1 MAWAPLIAMGAS
13 AVGGIMS
20 AKGQREAGQAT
31 QEADYEQAQQLNVE
45 AAQVR
50 QAAKEQAD
58 KIRRAG
64 RTVQS
69 QARAAYGASGV
80 SVDVGSPVDVVDQI
94 EQDAES
100 DAYATI
106 LSGRRQATNLDY
118 QADMTRRH
126 GASAVSAGN
135 AAANASLLS
144 TAGSVY
150 GQWRKGG
157 VR

>member
-1 MAWAPLIAMGAS
+1 MGAS
-13 AVGGIMS
+13 AVGGLMS

-31 QEADYEQAQQLNVE
+31 QDADYEQAQQLNLESARVRE
-45 AAQVR
+45 AS
-50 QAAKEQAD
+50 KEQAD
-58 KIRRAG
+58 KIRKAG
-64 RTVQS
+64 RSVQS
-69 QARAAYGASGV
+69 AARAAYGASGV
-80 SVDVGSPVDVVDQI
+80 SVDVGTPAVVEDQI
-94 EQDAES
+94 GVDAES

-106 LSGRRQATNLDY
+106 LTGRQQARNLDY

-135 AAANASLLS
+135 AAATASLLS
-144 TAGSVY
+144 TAGNVY